1 MLRVQAS
8 GDAISMKMRK
18 MYRVT
23 KGMLAVL
30 LGLTSASCGGRSSD
44 MNSNVYADRSA
55 AERDGAIRRGW
66 IPKNIP
72 PSSRDIS
79 EAHNLDT
86 NESWITLVADK
97 RDLIEFTR
105 GCSVGAD
112 PDVADGHERSQKLVG
127 WWPDALASSEAAMRA
142 GLNVLKCTDD
152 DRSGFIIFIDDS
164 GSRVWLRSR

>member
-1 MLRVQAS
+1 
-8 GDAISMKMRK
+8 
-18 MYRVT
+18 
-23 KGMLAVL
+23 
-30 LGLTSASCGGRSSD
+30 

-97 RDLIEFTR
+97 RDLIEYTR
-105 GCSVGAD
+105 GCIAGAES
-112 PDVADGHERSQKLVG
+112 DVADGHERSKKLVG
-127 WWPDALASSEAAMRA
+127 WWPDALASSEDAMRA

-164 GSRVWLRSR
+164 GGRVWLRSK